1 MFDTARKTPVVFFL
15 KGQKSLITVALRVV
29 SVKIR
34 DFQYLKVFPENQ
46 GFTFFSESK
55 NTVRDDPDLSH
66 FLQSFL
72 VARHSP

>member
-1 MFDTARKTPVVFFL
+1 MFDTARKTPVVFFSERPKTL
-15 KGQKSLITVALRVV
+15 NHCLWVV
-29 SVKIR
+29 SVKIW

-46 GFTFFSESK
+46 AFIFFSESI
-55 NTVRDDPDLSH
+55 NTARNDPDLSH